1 MYMKRQELENRYWNY
16 YKHIED
22 QFMETNKY
30 VYFDKD
36 NFNVYSYAYISL
48 LLIIG
53 SEVDVLFKEICG
65 YPDEKNKNMGNYKQ
79 DVFNKIPD
87 LDKQEVEIAYFG
99 LKILPFKDLTSPN
112 GMTWWKNYN
121 SVKHNR
127 QTNIKLANLETVLIA
142 LAALFLL
149 NRFVISDNLGKDEY
163 YYMNKSRLFKTR
175 DSGVIED
182 FGISLNEEGKPFGI
196 RG

>member
-1 MYMKRQELENRYWNY
+1 MHMNRQELENRYWNY

-30 VYFDKD
+30 VYFDKA

-53 SEVDVLFKEICG
+53 SEIDVLFKEICG

-87 LDKQEVEIAYFG
+87 LVQQEVEIGYFG

-127 QTNIKLANLETVLIA
+127 QTSIKLANLETVLNA

-149 NRFVISDNLGKDEY
+149 NRFVISDNLGEDEY
-163 YYMNKSRLFKTR
+163 YYLNKSRLFKTG
-175 DSGVIED
+175 DSGAFENVA
-182 FGISLNEEGKPFGI
+182 FFKM
-196 RG
+196 

>member
-1 MYMKRQELENRYWNY
+1 MNRQELENRYWNY

-22 QFMETNKY
+22 RFMETNKF

-48 LLIIG
+48 LLVIG
-53 SEVDVLFKEICG
+53 SEIDVLFKEICG
-65 YPDEKNKNMGNYKQ
+65 YPDDKNKNMGDYKK

-87 LDKQEVEIAYFG
+87 LDQQEVRIGYFG
-99 LKILPFKDLTSPN
+99 LKILPFKDLRSQN

-127 QTNIKLANLETVLIA
+127 QTSIKLANLETVLNA

-149 NRFVISDNLGKDEY
+149 NRYEISNNLGHHAY
-163 YYMNKSRLFKTR
+163 QFMSKSKLFKIKDVDLFR
-175 DSGVIED
+175 DIIICS
-182 FGISLNEEGKPFGI
+182 NEEGKPI
-196 RG
+196 AMYEK

>member
-1 MYMKRQELENRYWNY
+1 MKRQELENRYWNY